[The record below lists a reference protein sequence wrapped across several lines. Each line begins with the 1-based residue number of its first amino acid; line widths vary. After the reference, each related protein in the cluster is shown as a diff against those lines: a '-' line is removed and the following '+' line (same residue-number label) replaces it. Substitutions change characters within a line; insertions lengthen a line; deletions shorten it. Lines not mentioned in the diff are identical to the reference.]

1 MNKYICLKSS
11 HVNTKETLRL
21 PKKGKFVTRCGFCN
35 SKAFNKVPETFT
47 GSRIIKLASEV
58 KTRQCRIIWTPL
70 ALDKLTQLRVL
81 NVSYI
86 ECGELLGVNTK
97 VVRRAV
103 LTHKLQP
110 AIDLA
115 RKIKINEVML

>member
-1 MNKYICLKSS
+1 MNIAYKPQI
-11 HVNTKETLRL
+11 
-21 PKKGKFVTRCGFCN
+21 
-35 SKAFNKVPETFT
+35 PEALTIE
-47 GSRIIKLASEV
+47 G
-58 KTRQCRIIWTPL
+58 KTRQCRIIWTMV
-70 ALDKLTQLRVL
+70 ALDKLTQLRAL